1 MTGNYPTYKFF
12 LLKCWLRDL
21 NSRPTVCK
29 TAAHPSWAK
38 PADRVVFIWQ
48 RHTQVFRKEMN
59 TGGHYPSCGRGI
71 WTPDLLVMSQVSFQ
85 TALSRDCY
93 AEELNLV
100 TRVYE
105 TQLDIRPTASSIRGL
120 FSRYLL
126 FLLPL
131 HHTFHLHALGFEP
144 RPKIYRIFY

>member
-1 MTGNYPTYKFF
+1 MYAY
-12 LLKCWLRDL
+12 CYLR
-21 NSRPTVCK
+21 
-29 TAAHPSWAK
+29 
-38 PADRVVFIWQ
+38 
-48 RHTQVFRKEMN
+48 
-59 TGGHYPSCGRGI
+59 
-71 WTPDLLVMSQVSFQ
+71 VMCIPII
-85 TALSRDCY
+85 LSRRHPHFNCY

-105 TQLDIRPTASSIRGL
+105 TQLDIRPTASYIRGL